1 MKQPGT
7 SQQRAYKF
15 AGETLVMSID
25 LTNRMSESET
35 IQGTPTVTSVIE
47 GESGESTLTLT
58 SPAANASVQ
67 KFPWGNVAIGKA
79 INVTVAGGVTGKTY
93 RVKFVW
99 ATQTASTK
107 EYHGLL
113 TVSAD

>member
-7 SQQRAYKF
+7 SQLRAYKF
-15 AGETLVMSID
+15 AGESIVMSID

-35 IQGTPTVTSVIE
+35 VQGTPTVTSVIE
-47 GESGESTLTLT
+47 GESGNSTLTLT
-58 SPAANASVQ
+58 SPATNASVQ

-79 INVTVAGGVTGKTY
+79 INVTVGSGVTGKTY

-99 ATQTASTK
+99 NTQTATNK

>member
-7 SQQRAYKF
+7 SQLRAYKF
-15 AGETLVMSID
+15 AGESIVMSID
-25 LTNRMSESET
+25 LTNRMSDSET
-35 IQGTPTVTSVIE
+35 VQGTPTVTSVIE
-47 GESGESTLTLT
+47 GESGESTLSLA

-79 INVTVAGGVTGKTY
+79 INVTVGSGVTGKTY

-99 ATQTASTK
+99 NTQTATNK